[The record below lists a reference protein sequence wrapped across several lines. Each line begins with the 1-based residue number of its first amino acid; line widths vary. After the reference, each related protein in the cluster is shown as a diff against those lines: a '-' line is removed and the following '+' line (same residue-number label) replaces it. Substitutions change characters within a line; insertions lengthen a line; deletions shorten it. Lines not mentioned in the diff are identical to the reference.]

1 MNTSLNISAGSLRAY
16 QQKLDTISN
25 NVANVNTP
33 GFKRTQQ
40 SFTEILANQINNQA
54 RAGQEVGRLTPNGIR
69 VGYGTRTGLTQ
80 MDTTQGAPMQTD
92 NPFAMMING
101 SGYFQIGYPSQT
113 GGGALETRYT
123 RDGNFQL
130 SPNQDTPGTYNLVHP
145 NGGYLLDQNG
155 NPIVLN
161 DQHEVQIQSN
171 GQIFLK
177 NKNSVSGDFIS
188 AQRVGIVDIQN
199 PNLLKN
205 LGGNQYSFDPA
216 ALPNGTNPA
225 NFVRAMGVNEISV
238 TPGYL
243 EASNVDLATEMTEL
257 LLTQR
262 GFQLN
267 ARAMTYAD
275 QMLGIAN
282 GIIKS

>member
-1 MNTSLNISAGSLRAY
+1 MNTSISIAAGSLRAY

-40 SFTEILANQINNQA
+40 SFSEILANQINNQPGA
-54 RAGQEVGRLTPNGIR
+54 TLEVGRQTPNGVR
-69 VGYGTRTGLTQ
+69 PSYGVRTGLTQ

-92 NPFAMMING
+92 NPFALMING
-101 SGYFQIGYPSQT
+101 NGFFQIGVPSQT
-113 GGGALETRYT
+113 VGGAMEMRYT

-130 SPNQDTPGTYNLVHP
+130 SPNPNSPGTYNLVHP

-155 NPIVLN
+155 SPIVLN
-161 DQHEVQIQSN
+161 DQNEVQFQSN
-171 GQIFLK
+171 GDILLK
-177 NKNSVSGDFIS
+177 NKNSVSGES
-188 AQRVGIVDIQN
+188 LSGQRVGIVDIQN

-205 LGGNQYSFDPA
+205 MGGNQYMIDPA
-216 ALPNGTNPA
+216 VLPNGTNPA
-225 NFVRAMGVNEISV
+225 NFVRTMGANEISV
-238 TPGYL
+238 SAGYL

-267 ARAMTYAD
+267 ARAMSYAD

-282 GIIKS
+282 GIMK

>member
-1 MNTSLNISAGSLRAY
+1 MRAY

-33 GFKRTQQ
+33 GFKRTEQ
-40 SFTEILANQINNQA
+40 SFSEILANQINNQP
-54 RAGQEVGRLTPNGIR
+54 RGDQEVGRLTANGVR
-69 VGYGTRTGLTQ
+69 PAYGTRTGLTQ

-92 NPFAMMING
+92 NPFALMING
-101 SGYFQIGYPSQT
+101 NGYFQIGVPSQAA
-113 GGGALETRYT
+113 GGGMETRYT

-130 SPNQDTPGTYNLVHP
+130 SPNQNGTYNLVHP

-161 DQHEVQIQSN
+161 DQHEVQFTSN
-171 GQIFLK
+171 GDILLK
-177 NKNSVSGDFIS
+177 NKNSVSGEFLS
-188 AQRVGIVDIQN
+188 GQRVGIVDIQN
-199 PNLLKN
+199 PHLLKN
-205 LGGNQYSFDPA
+205 MGGNQYSIDLA
-216 ALPNGTNPA
+216 AIPNGTNAA
-225 NFVRAMGVNEISV
+225 NFARTMGADEISV
-238 TPGYL
+238 TAGYL

-267 ARAMTYAD
+267 ARAMSYAD

-282 GIIKS
+282 GIMK